1 MILLG
6 ACNSNPRS
14 NLPQTGSFGE
24 SFTSDVEVMDVNA
37 FVIADTAMCLP
48 FIKLAA
54 LLKNIVRE
62 KDVG

>member
-1 MILLG
+1 
-6 ACNSNPRS
+6 
-14 NLPQTGSFGE
+14 LPQTGSFGE